1 MSLKAA
7 NVPQRRRGRAL
18 EEALLDAAWAEL
30 TERGY
35 DEFTI
40 DSVAARAGTSRAV
53 LYRRWPSKR
62 ELVFAALKYEVGKD
76 IVLSPDTGSLR
87 GDVIALL
94 KQANRVRVGLATQ
107 LFTQLGGFYRQ
118 TGTSL
123 ADLTAFV
130 QGGRNP
136 VLEEAIQRAVDR
148 GEVRP
153 EQLTERIARLPVDL
167 FRYEILTTLRPLA
180 DETIEEI
187 VDTIFLPL
195 LDRRKPEALT
205 GQPL

>member
-1 MSLKAA
+1 MSLKVGS
-7 NVPQRRRGRAL
+7 VPQRRRGRAL

-76 IVLSPDTGSLR
+76 IVASPDTGSLR

-94 KQANRVRVGLATQ
+94 QQANRVRVGLATQ

-123 ADLTAFV
+123 ADLSAFV
-130 QGGRNP
+130 HGGRNP
-136 VLEEAIQRAVDR
+136 ALEEAIQRAIDR
-148 GEVRP
+148 GEIQP
-153 EQLTERIARLPVDL
+153 EQVTQRIARLPVDL

-180 DETIEEI
+180 DEAIEEI

-195 LDRRKPEALT
+195 LDLRNPKALS